1 MKIIQTRKLI
11 ICFYVLSVLMIY
23 FSLTPI
29 GDKVSA
35 SIKDKISTSIGDKVL
50 HFIGYLILF
59 IIVKKVHTRSNYL
72 TCAIICCIYS
82 FSIECIQ
89 YFIPNRNFEGLD
101 IIVGLLGIF
110 LGVII
115 YKLFIDKNFETKQN
129 AN

>member
-1 MKIIQTRKLI
+1 
-11 ICFYVLSVLMIY
+11 MIY

-29 GDKVSA
+29 GNKVSA

-59 IIVKKVHTRSNYL
+59 IIAKKVHTKSNYL
-72 TCAIICCIYS
+72 TCAIICFIYS
-82 FSIECIQ
+82 FSVECIQ